1 MSVSFVHKTVIAVA
15 FLQASTAGPQVL
27 DPTTDRDTYAVYAT
41 LLPLSSEEQQAIG
54 PIVLQRETERPTSC
68 TAFLAQMTG
77 EWAEVAAS
85 FQQENSR
92 VRLLQP
98 GALGKYR
105 LVSRAEI
112 LANDARLAPEHTGLT
127 NSLRPGA
134 IQYPGVLRRRFQ
146 RRQDEGAGV
155 HAKPNVKRHIRR
167 HRDEGMER
175 GPLDDRLA
183 IVRWCRVTSRR
194 TTTSRSHRRV
204 EPSR

>member
-1 MSVSFVHKTVIAVA
+1 MSFVIETVIAFA

-41 LLPLSSEEQQAIG
+41 LLPLSSEEQQATG

-85 FQQENSR
+85 FQRENSR

-98 GALGKYR
+98 GVLGKYR

-112 LANDARLAPEHTGLT
+112 LADDARLAPEHTGLT

-134 IQYPGVLRRRFQ
+134 IQYLAFSAVGFNAAKTKALVYRRNRTAQGLFDGLGMWELKEGHWIIGTRACVGV
-146 RRQDEGAGV
+146 A
-155 HAKPNVKRHIRR
+155 
-167 HRDEGMER
+167 
-175 GPLDDRLA
+175 
-183 IVRWCRVTSRR
+183 
-194 TTTSRSHRRV
+194 
-204 EPSR
+204 